1 MNVKTKMMIVGAV
14 FTTGALGTVT
24 AFAATSGSVSN
35 ATSSTV
41 SSQTNSPSAHRG
53 VGKDG
58 FGHGGFGPGVR
69 GGVGFAWAGSLGSLA
84 TTLGID
90 QQTLQSDLKAG
101 QSLVQIA
108 QGKGMSEQ
116 TLISDLEASYKQRLD
131 AAVSS
136 GKLTSTQEQKMLTHF
151 NNNVTKMVERTRGF
165 GHGGFDPGG
174 RRGIGFAGT
183 GSLSSLATTLGIG
196 QQTLQSDL
204 KAGQSLAQIAQ
215 GKGMSE
221 QTLISDLEASY
232 KQRLDAAVSSGKL
245 TSTQEQKMQ
254 TNFNN
259 NATKMVERTRGF
271 WGNHKAKTGQTTNRS
286 TSSTTTIT
294 GN

>member
-58 FGHGGFGPGVR
+58 FGHGGFGPG
-69 GGVGFAWAGSLGSLA
+69 GGVGFAGA
-84 TTLGID
+84 
-90 QQTLQSDLKAG
+90 
-101 QSLVQIA
+101 
-108 QGKGMSEQ
+108 
-116 TLISDLEASYKQRLD
+116 
-131 AAVSS
+131 
-136 GKLTSTQEQKMLTHF
+136 
-151 NNNVTKMVERTRGF
+151 
-165 GHGGFDPGG
+165 
-174 RRGIGFAGT
+174 
-183 GSLSSLATTLGIG
+183 GSLSSLATTLGID

-259 NATKMVERTRGF
+259 NATKMVESTSRF
-271 WGNHKAKTGQTTNRS
+271 WGNHKAKSGQTTNRS